1 MPRLTRRL
9 RSTALIGAATAIAAL
24 GVTTPAS
31 AATNV
36 TCNLQLVAV
45 IPQPAPTAANV
56 GIVNCDK
63 LGTGAQQD
71 SSTTTRTSPL
81 TGFFSGPFTMAFKK
95 GQIFGTFTIN
105 FVTTVG
111 GNPPHITGVT
121 YDGTV
126 NITGGTGAYANVTGG
141 GTVTGFSPDAVFT
154 NLTENLTLN
163 GI

>member
-1 MPRLTRRL
+1 LRRSSRRL
-9 RSTALIGAATAIAAL
+9 RSTVVGLSTAFAALAIAA
-24 GVTTPAS
+24 PAP
-31 AATNV
+31 AATNI

-56 GIVNCDK
+56 GLTKCDK
-63 LGTGAQQD
+63 LGQGAQTD
-71 SSTTTRTSPL
+71 SSVTTRTSAL
-81 TGFFSGPFTMAFKK
+81 TGSFTGPFEMKFKK
-95 GQIFGTFTIN
+95 GSLLGTFTIN

-111 GNPPHITGVT
+111 GNPLHITGVT

-126 NITGGTGAYANVTGG
+126 TVTGGTGAYAGVTGG

-163 GI
+163 GV